1 MCAPRSRVHQRTF
14 HHRSG
19 KGSFCGVHVCVV
31 FNVCARQALDQL
43 VGPFTDLV
51 LLDQNCFMREE
62 GWKELLQLIPDS
74 KIVEKLERKW
84 TDDRSSDDKWTDL
97 MDEIRASYPPK
108 TRVSAIKLT
117 IVYLSD
123 VVVY

>member
-1 MCAPRSRVHQRTF
+1 VYAVLNF
-14 HHRSG
+14 
-19 KGSFCGVHVCVV
+19 
-31 FNVCARQALDQL
+31 CARQALDQL
-43 VGPFTDLV
+43 VTPFGDLV
-51 LLDQNCFMREE
+51 LLDQDCFRREE

-97 MDEIRASYPPK
+97 MDEIRASYPVK
-108 TRVSAIKLT
+108 ESRVSTIT
-117 IVYLSD
+117 FIIVYLSD

>member
-1 MCAPRSRVHQRTF
+1 
-14 HHRSG
+14 
-19 KGSFCGVHVCVV
+19 VHVCVML
-31 FNVCARQALDQL
+31 NLCARQALDQL
-43 VGPFTDLV
+43 VRPFTDLV
-51 LLDQNCFMREE
+51 LLDQNCFRREE

-74 KIVEKLERKW
+74 KIVEKLDRKW

-97 MDEIRASYPPK
+97 MDEIRASYPLK
-108 TRVSAIKLT
+108 SRVSTIKFT

>member
-1 MCAPRSRVHQRTF
+1 ML
-14 HHRSG
+14 
-19 KGSFCGVHVCVV
+19 
-31 FNVCARQALDQL
+31 NVCARQALDQL
-43 VGPFTDLV
+43 VGPFTDLI

-108 TRVSAIKLT
+108 TRVSTIKLT
-117 IVYLSD
+117 IVNLSD

>member
-1 MCAPRSRVHQRTF
+1 ML
-14 HHRSG
+14 
-19 KGSFCGVHVCVV
+19 
-31 FNVCARQALDQL
+31 NLCARQALDQL
-43 VGPFTDLV
+43 VTPFQDLV
-51 LLDQNCFMREE
+51 LMDQDCFKREE

-97 MDEIRASYPPK
+97 MDEIKASYPLK
-108 TRVSAIKLT
+108 ERRVSTIKFT
-117 IVYLSD
+117 IVYPSD

>member
-1 MCAPRSRVHQRTF
+1 
-14 HHRSG
+14 
-19 KGSFCGVHVCVV
+19 VCVV
-31 FNVCARQALDQL
+31 LNVCARQALDQL

-51 LLDQNCFMREE
+51 LLDQNCFRRDE

-97 MDEIRASYPPK
+97 MDEIRASYPPD
-108 TRVSAIKLT
+108 TRVSIIKLT

>member
-1 MCAPRSRVHQRTF
+1 M
-14 HHRSG
+14 
-19 KGSFCGVHVCVV
+19 CVV
-31 FNVCARQALDQL
+31 LNLCARQALDQL
-43 VGPFTDLV
+43 VRPFGDLV
-51 LLDQNCFMREE
+51 LLDQNCFGREE

-74 KIVEKLERKW
+74 KIVKKLERKW

-97 MDEIRASYPPK
+97 MDEIRASYPQDA
-108 TRVSAIKLT
+108 RVSTIKFT

>member
-1 MCAPRSRVHQRTF
+1 
-14 HHRSG
+14 
-19 KGSFCGVHVCVV
+19 VHVCAIL
-31 FNVCARQALDQL
+31 NLCARQALDQL
-43 VGPFTDLV
+43 VRPFEDII
-51 LLDQNCFMREE
+51 LLDQNCFRREE

-97 MDEIRASYPPK
+97 MDEIKASYPLK
-108 TRVSAIKLT
+108 AARVSTIKFT

>member
-1 MCAPRSRVHQRTF
+1 VYAVLNF
-14 HHRSG
+14 
-19 KGSFCGVHVCVV
+19 
-31 FNVCARQALDQL
+31 CARQALDQL
-43 VGPFTDLV
+43 VTPFGDLV
-51 LLDQNCFMREE
+51 LLDQDCFRREE

-97 MDEIRASYPPK
+97 MDEIRASYPVK
-108 TRVSAIKLT
+108 ESRVSTITFT

>member
-1 MCAPRSRVHQRTF
+1 M
-14 HHRSG
+14 
-19 KGSFCGVHVCVV
+19 HVCAAL
-31 FNVCARQALDQL
+31 NLYDRQALDQL
-43 VGPFTDLV
+43 VRPFEDLV
-51 LLDQNCFMREE
+51 LLDQNCFRREE

-97 MDEIRASYPPK
+97 MDEIRSSYPVK
-108 TRVSAIKLT
+108 ATRVSTIKAT

-123 VVVY
+123 VVIY

>member
-1 MCAPRSRVHQRTF
+1 
-14 HHRSG
+14 
-19 KGSFCGVHVCVV
+19 
-31 FNVCARQALDQL
+31 VCAVLNLCASEALDQL
-43 VGPFTDLV
+43 VRPFEDLI
-51 LLDQNCFMREE
+51 LLDQNCFKREE

-74 KIVEKLERKW
+74 KIVKKLERKW

-97 MDEIRASYPPK
+97 MDEIGAAYPLH
-108 TRVSAIKLT
+108 TRVSTIKFT

>member
-1 MCAPRSRVHQRTF
+1 VCAVL
-14 HHRSG
+14 
-19 KGSFCGVHVCVV
+19 
-31 FNVCARQALDQL
+31 NLCARQALDQL
-43 VGPFTDLV
+43 VGPFQDLV
-51 LLDQNCFMREE
+51 LLDQNCFKREQ

-97 MDEIRASYPPK
+97 LDEIRSSYPLKGP
-108 TRVSAIKLT
+108 RVSTNKFA
-117 IVYLSD
+117 IVYPSD

>member
-1 MCAPRSRVHQRTF
+1 MYAVLTF
-14 HHRSG
+14 
-19 KGSFCGVHVCVV
+19 
-31 FNVCARQALDQL
+31 CARQALDQL
-43 VGPFTDLV
+43 VTPFGDLV
-51 LLDQNCFMREE
+51 LLDQDCFRREE

-97 MDEIRASYPPK
+97 MDEIRASYPVK
-108 TRVSAIKLT
+108 ESRVSTIKFT

>member
-1 MCAPRSRVHQRTF
+1 M
-14 HHRSG
+14 
-19 KGSFCGVHVCVV
+19 HVYAVLN
-31 FNVCARQALDQL
+31 FCARQALDQL
-43 VGPFTDLV
+43 VTPFGDLV
-51 LLDQNCFMREE
+51 LLDQDCFRREE

-97 MDEIRASYPPK
+97 MDEIRASYPVK
-108 TRVSAIKLT
+108 ESRVSTIKFT